1 MQDQPIPGTDLTPV
15 DSDHLLPEHAGQG
28 VLLASDDPHRV
39 RSEIEQTRAR
49 MSRTIDELE
58 EALVRKKERLEERL
72 DVAAPVRERVR
83 SAPLLYAGG
92 VFAAALAAGYLSGD
106 HDGAPAAS
114 PAEDRDEKPRGRG
127 KKKSGRWEKRAREL
141 EETCERQDEEIRAL
155 RASLAS
161 APPADLEAELE
172 AAHGTPDAFYDRD
185 EHDHEDV
192 ERAGGRSPALLGLV
206 GAGLT
211 AVVASAVARLLAGRS
226 DEGGFE
232 IEAELEEPA
241 AAPTLRRE
249 VWQPPADTL
258 APDAELRVGADADGL
273 GR

>member
-106 HDGAPAAS
+106 HGDGASS
-114 PAEDRDEKPRGRG
+114 PEDEKPRGRG
-127 KKKSGRWEKRAREL
+127 KKKSARWEKRTREL
-141 EETCERQDEEIRAL
+141 EETVERQEAEIRAL
-155 RASLAS
+155 RASLAA
-161 APPADLEAELE
+161 APAADVEAE
-172 AAHGTPDAFYDRD
+172 AAHGASEEFHDRD
-185 EHDHEDV
+185 EHEHGDG

-211 AVVASAVARLLAGRS
+211 AVVATAVSRLLAGRS

-232 IEAELEEPA
+232 IEADLEEPVA
-241 AAPTLRRE
+241 ERTLRRE
-249 VWQPPADTL
+249 VWQPPTATL
-258 APDAELRVGADADGL
+258 APDAELRVGADVDGL